1 MNNKLVLA
9 TMVMATVTGST
20 FANGIVVG
28 QVEPNTTA
36 PVVSG
41 YNSAALG
48 VNTVVTGTST
58 IVLGRDN
65 KVSGNDTTVIG
76 SNNGTVSA
84 NQTSGNRC

>member
-1 MNNKLVLA
+1 MVLAVMAAQANKIFKTINLKEKFNMNNKLVLA
-9 TMVMATVTGST
+9 TMVMAAVTGST

-58 IVLGRDN
+58 IVLG
-65 KVSGNDTTVIG
+65 
-76 SNNGTVSA
+76 
-84 NQTSGNRC
+84 